1 MLLRSQGRRHR
12 SGPRAKLC
20 HGTNAQPAACHR
32 RPGRASLPCNEPRS
46 LLTLQTKSPRWHVS
60 RLSAA
65 GHRHASPSGGGWRP
79 NKTQGSACPL
89 AHVGG
94 FPGLRHSGNQKR
106 NCGPLQGRGA
116 QESRAEAI
124 TVCWTCNSSQRLACL
139 KRKKALP
146 HRAGPALLG
155 MGSLTPTPGGSW
167 RCFAIIRTFSGR
179 GGRAAVSFRSAS

>member
-106 NCGPLQGRGA
+106 NCGPCK
-116 QESRAEAI
+116 AEERRSP
-124 TVCWTCNSSQRLACL
+124 VQNPSL
-139 KRKKALP
+139 
-146 HRAGPALLG
+146 RAGLVTQVRGLLALKGKRPCPIGLPPLLG

-167 RCFAIIRTFSGR
+167 RCFAIIRTFSGQ

>member
-46 LLTLQTKSPRWHVS
+46 LLTLQTKSPRGHVS

-106 NCGPLQGRGA
+106 NCGPCKTEERRSPVQKPSL
-116 QESRAEAI
+116 
-124 TVCWTCNSSQRLACL
+124 
-139 KRKKALP
+139 
-146 HRAGPALLG
+146 RAGLVTQVRGLLALKGKRPCPIGLPPLARHGIFDSYPWGLMALL
-155 MGSLTPTPGGSW
+155 
-167 RCFAIIRTFSGR
+167 CHH
-179 GGRAAVSFRSAS
+179 

>member
-46 LLTLQTKSPRWHVS
+46 LLTLQTKSPRGHVS

-106 NCGPLQGRGA
+106 NCGPCK
-116 QESRAEAI
+116 AEERRSP
-124 TVCWTCNSSQRLACL
+124 VQKPSL
-139 KRKKALP
+139 
-146 HRAGPALLG
+146 RAGLVTQVRGLLALKGKRPCPIGLPPLARHGIFDSYPWGLMALL
-155 MGSLTPTPGGSW
+155 
-167 RCFAIIRTFSGR
+167 CHH
-179 GGRAAVSFRSAS
+179 

>member
-46 LLTLQTKSPRWHVS
+46 LLTLQTKSPRWHIS

-106 NCGPLQGRGA
+106 NCGLCK
-116 QESRAEAI
+116 AEERRSP
-124 TVCWTCNSSQRLACL
+124 VQKPSL
-139 KRKKALP
+139 
-146 HRAGPALLG
+146 RAGLVTQVRGLLALKGKRPCPIGLPPLARHGIFDSYPWGLMALL
-155 MGSLTPTPGGSW
+155 
-167 RCFAIIRTFSGR
+167 CHH
-179 GGRAAVSFRSAS
+179 

>member
-106 NCGPLQGRGA
+106 NCGPCKTEERRSPVQKPSL
-116 QESRAEAI
+116 
-124 TVCWTCNSSQRLACL
+124 
-139 KRKKALP
+139 
-146 HRAGPALLG
+146 RAGLVTQVRGLLALKGKRPCPIGLPPLARHGIFDSYPWGLMALL
-155 MGSLTPTPGGSW
+155 
-167 RCFAIIRTFSGR
+167 CHH
-179 GGRAAVSFRSAS
+179 